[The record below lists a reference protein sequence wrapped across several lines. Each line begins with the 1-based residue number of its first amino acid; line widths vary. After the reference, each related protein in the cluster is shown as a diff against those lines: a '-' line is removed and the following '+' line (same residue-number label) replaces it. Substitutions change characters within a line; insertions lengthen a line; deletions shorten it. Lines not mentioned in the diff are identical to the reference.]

1 MQLQTIAMFL
11 EYAEK
16 KDSSLLSFFRTKWLA
31 PLNPSDIKGRP
42 HKPPYPIAKQD
53 SLSLLVFEAMG
64 SFKNPTHFVLCES
77 QLNSYKERLWSRK
90 QLMATADYDE
100 AVAGAVDGSMPSSV
114 FLSSLRLVSGL
125 IRIDCCNA
133 DTKQTFGVYSYMN
146 APDIVDTMR
155 TINTNIRLELSN
167 AGSLTKQPQVN
178 LVPLWDA
185 FLTQHFTDVETSAEA
200 WLKARMPKA
209 KTGVKDAIVK
219 YQKLLRQLNQKQTG
233 PGAAAHAKT
242 QKAKQTALEKE
253 LKAQTARRIQA
264 EKDVVTLRGQR
275 KNKTAAQKTA
285 IDKQIRAAKKD
296 LRAEI
301 KKEGSA
307 QRKMHELYTY
317 SVQKIVLNLKE
328 DQKILAGFERAIS
341 GLKLTRP

>member
-1 MQLQTIAMFL
+1 M
-11 EYAEK
+11 
-16 KDSSLLSFFRTKWLA
+16 W
-31 PLNPSDIKGRP
+31 RP
-42 HKPPYPIAKQD
+42 P
-53 SLSLLVFEAMG
+53 
-64 SFKNPTHFVLCES
+64 
-77 QLNSYKERLWSRK
+77 
-90 QLMATADYDE
+90 
-100 AVAGAVDGSMPSSV
+100 
-114 FLSSLRLVSGL
+114 
-125 IRIDCCNA
+125 
-133 DTKQTFGVYSYMN
+133 
-146 APDIVDTMR
+146 
-155 TINTNIRLELSN
+155 
-167 AGSLTKQPQVN
+167 
-178 LVPLWDA
+178 
-185 FLTQHFTDVETSAEA
+185 
-200 WLKARMPKA
+200 PKA

-233 PGAAAHAKT
+233 PGAATHAKT

-253 LKAQTARRIQA
+253 LKAQTARRVQA

-285 IDKQIRAAKKD
+285 IDRQIRAAKKD

-307 QRKMHELYTY
+307 QRKMHELYAY